1 MANGPIGRVAA
12 TQAQQGGT
20 YSDAISQQVD
30 LIQKQRALN
39 LQNRLAQE
47 RENRKFRD
55 QQRQNIYDFD
65 VTGLAPEY
73 AEQIKKVQD
82 QMSEWLQPGS
92 EVRYENQEQLTKD
105 IANLNNMYLWGKRF
119 STTARAAE
127 DQFEDTLVNGSSI
140 PGTKAVEGE
149 DALMNRRDAF
159 NTGGFKSME
168 VTGGP
173 GGISIIGIPI
183 EESPQ
188 GNGAF
193 IFNEESEKVDV
204 LSQEADGSFVFRTPL
219 VKDLYNVDQ
228 KYIDATSAEMAGKK
242 ADSDWDSN
250 PRSVQLEYREK
261 LADSDPKFAEKN
273 DKGEFVI
280 SDEEL
285 KEMHRKEAEDGWN
298 TFHEA
303 QVPFS
308 MVSNTPMISDSGAT
322 LYKLK
327 DDKGK
332 DTTIGLF
339 TGGERREVTHLGTT
353 GSGENTMIVYE
364 YTDPDDSN
372 RVIEASVPFNSA
384 EGYAL
389 MEDAGYVGA
398 IAKLVAADPNL
409 SIEDLKDQFGTTGES
424 AGDETTTTGAGTDEG
439 GEGTGEGG
447 EGAEAED
454 QQATP
459 APDTI
464 GEYRTALDEMATPT
478 GLGLG
483 FMQTRDQK
491 LAAEI
496 QNEPLATQIRRVDEE
511 IAALE
516 EEIKSTPSY
525 RRGSSSFKNKQ
536 KALEKLKSLK
546 EKQQGLDTPESKT
559 ARIDTIE
566 SRIAEIDVE
575 LLELQGRGT
584 RKARDRR
591 KLEEEKAN
599 LRGEISQL
607 DPDYYESTQLPS
619 DRPDL
624 QDRAGEE
631 ATPDVD
637 AAQQIEAEAPE
648 AAAAIENSNVEAP
661 NPNTGEPVTV
671 DASAPEKQQAALA
684 AFGGI
689 IPLETQEDEIQEY
702 IQELFVN
709 VAPSDSTWLWTGAQ
723 EDFESGKNSD
733 PVPAWCAAWVA
744 DMILR
749 ANPDFDFSAVESPSY
764 GQEEKDAGEVNRVRA
779 QHYQK
784 IGEAVSKTG
793 DQYDAQVG
801 DVVIKKVGTQ
811 FHVGFFAGYDED
823 GNVLILGGNQAD
835 SLNITPY
842 PADQIVSVR
851 RIDVAAIDKED
862 VEKISAT
869 INDGKVT

>member
-20 YSDAISQQVD
+20 YSDAINQQVD

-47 RENRKFRD
+47 KENRKFRD

-73 AEQIKKVQD
+73 AEQIKKAQD

-127 DQFEDTLVNGSSI
+127 AQFEDTLVNGSSI

-183 EESPQ
+183 QESPEGGGAFMFDEESD
-188 GNGAF
+188 
-193 IFNEESEKVDV
+193 KVDI

-228 KYIDATSAEMAGKK
+228 KYVDATSAEMAGNL

-261 LADSDPKFAEKN
+261 LADSDPSFAQKDDQGN
-273 DKGEFVI
+273 FKI
-280 SDEEL
+280 SDEKL
-285 KEMHRKEAEDGWN
+285 KEMHRKEAQDGWN
-298 TFHEA
+298 TFHEQ

-308 MVSNTPMISDSGAT
+308 MVSNTPMISDRGAT

-372 RVIEASVPFNSA
+372 RVIEASVPFNTA

-389 MEDAGYVGA
+389 MEDAGYVGT
-398 IAKLVAADPNL
+398 IAKLVADNPDL
-409 SIEDLKDQFGTTGES
+409 SIEDLKKQFGTTGES
-424 AGDETTTTGAGTDEG
+424 AGDETTTTD
-439 GEGTGEGG
+439 GTGEGV
-447 EGAEAED
+447 EGAKAEE
-454 QQATP
+454 QQATT

-464 GEYRTALDEMATPT
+464 GEFRASLKQAADRYEIRAS
-478 GLGLG
+478 
-483 FMQTRDQK
+483 RDKK
-491 LAAEI
+491 LAREI
-496 QNEPLATQIRRVDEE
+496 INEPPSVQIRRINEE
-511 IAALE
+511 IAAIEKELE
-516 EEIKSTPSY
+516 ETP
-525 RRGSSSFKNKQ
+525 RFKRGVGSRFRSDKA
-536 KALEKLKSLK
+536 ALERLK
-546 EKQQGLDTPESKT
+546 ELRDKQPTLNEETKNR
-559 ARIDTIE
+559 RIDE
-566 SRIAEIDVE
+566 LDKQIADIKEQQ
-575 LLELQGRGT
+575 LELQDRFEKEGGTNRNLVQRESLNNQLLNLEEQRSALDLFGRG
-584 RKARDRR
+584 A
-591 KLEEEKAN
+591 
-599 LRGEISQL
+599 EIREQFG
-607 DPDYYESTQLPS
+607 
-619 DRPDL
+619 
-624 QDRAGEE
+624 A
-631 ATPDVD
+631 PDVNT
-637 AAQQIEAEAPE
+637 AQQIEAEAPE

-689 IPLETQEDEIQEY
+689 IPLEAQEDEIQEY

-733 PVPAWCAAWVA
+733 PVPPWCAAWVA

-764 GQEEKDAGEVNRVRA
+764 GQTEKQAGETNRVRA

-835 SLNITPY
+835 SLNVTAY

>member
-20 YSDAISQQVD
+20 YSDAINQQVD

-47 RENRKFRD
+47 KENRKFRD

-73 AEQIKKVQD
+73 AEQIKKTQD
-82 QMSEWLQPGS
+82 KMSEWLQPGS

-127 DQFEDTLVNGSSI
+127 SQFEESLVNGSSI
-140 PGTKAVEGE
+140 PGTKMAEGE
-149 DALMNRRDAF
+149 DGLINRRDAF
-159 NTGGFKSME
+159 NTGGFKNME

-193 IFNEESEKVDV
+193 MFNDESDKVDV
-204 LSQEADGSFVFRTPL
+204 LSREADGSFVFRTPL
-219 VKDLYNVDQ
+219 IKDLYNVDQ
-228 KYIDATSAEMAGKK
+228 KYVDATSAEMAGKK

-261 LADSDPKFAEKN
+261 LADSDPRFADKN
-273 DKGEFVI
+273 DQGEFVV

-285 KEMHRKEAEDGWN
+285 KELHRKEAEGGWN

-308 MVSNTPMISDSGAT
+308 MVSNTPMISDSGST

-398 IAKLVAADPNL
+398 IAKLVADNPNL
-409 SIEDLKDQFGTTGES
+409 SIEDLREQFGATGES
-424 AGDETTTTGAGTDEG
+424 AGDETTTTE
-439 GEGTGEGG
+439 GEGTGEGEV
-447 EGAEAED
+447 EGTEAEE

-464 GEYRTALDEMATPT
+464 GDYRTALEDMAVPT
-478 GLGLG
+478 GLGFG
-483 FMQTRDQK
+483 FMQLRSQK
-491 LAAEI
+491 LAKEI
-496 QNEPLATQIRRVDEE
+496 KDEPLATQAKRIDEE
-511 IAALE
+511 IAKLE
-516 EEIKSTPSY
+516 EETANVPSY
-525 RRGSSSFKNKQ
+525 RRDQTYNNRLE
-536 KALEKLKSLK
+536 ALENLRGLKEKLKGS
-546 EKQQGLDTPESKT
+546 DTPEAKAT
-559 ARIDTIE
+559 RIDNIE
-566 SRIAEIDVE
+566 SRIADIDVE
-575 LLELQGRGT
+575 LLDLQGRGNQ
-584 RKARDRR
+584 KAKNRR
-591 KLEEEKAN
+591 KLEAEKLS
-599 LRGEISQL
+599 LRGQIAGL
-607 DPDYYESTQLPS
+607 DPDYYAATQIPSERPEVTAAQGPAIQGQGAGIAYSKPQPPQDIDAFEVGDEAAGSTKPERKS
-619 DRPDL
+619 
-624 QDRAGEE
+624 AFEE
-631 ATPDVD
+631 AVRMAEEAGHPYPEAV
-637 AAQQIEAEAPE
+637 AAQYALESGYGKKKAANYNYFGLKSSDAMIKRLAEAGIEATA
-648 AAAAIENSNVEAP
+648 
-661 NPNTGEPVTV
+661 G
-671 DASAPEKQQAALA
+671 
-684 AFGGI
+684 
-689 IPLETQEDEIQEY
+689 
-702 IQELFVN
+702 
-709 VAPSDSTWLWTGAQ
+709 
-723 EDFESGKNSD
+723 D
-733 PVPAWCAAWVA
+733 PVATEEII
-744 DMILR
+744 DGKSQTINDSFLS
-749 ANPDFDFSAVESPSY
+749 FKSPEDAFMAY
-764 GQEEKDAGEVNRVRA
+764 LMFIDTTKKDGERR
-779 QHYQK
+779 Y
-784 IGEAVSKTG
+784 GEALDESETALDYLKG
-793 DQYDAQVG
+793 
-801 DVVIKKVGTQ
+801 IRE
-811 FHVGFFAGYDED
+811 AGYATA
-823 GNVLILGGNQAD
+823 NNYAD
-835 SLNITPY
+835 SLNTVAKSFGIDLAEIERK
-842 PADQIVSVR
+842 PAGTAS
-851 RIDVAAIDKED
+851 
-862 VEKISAT
+862 
-869 INDGKVT
+869 N